1 MDAGLDD
8 RTLRRIIALLVS
20 LAVLAERAAG
30 RSFPVRWIVLSILRY
45 VEGVARDYLAETTG
59 MDRAACLDDDLEP
72 GSRPDDAAL
81 LAWRLRTLAA
91 MFGALLP
98 PETLPGWARVR
109 SASALGRLASQRALS
124 IATPAGCVWPA
135 PDTS

>member
-20 LAVLAERAAG
+20 LAVLAERTAE
-30 RSFPVRWIVLSILRY
+30 RSFPVRWILLSILRY
-45 VEGVARDYLAETTG
+45 AEGVARDYFAETTG

-72 GSRPDDAAL
+72 GSQPDDAAL

-98 PETLPGWARVR
+98 PETLPGRARVR

-124 IATPAGCVWPA
+124 IATPAGCARPA